1 MKLIVDKMPET
12 AKECLFAAMGTG
24 KPRCRHDSKLCPLLR
39 GEECPHMMEIPSP
52 KSVTLTQAC
61 EIMGLTKS
69 TLESKKLDGYNA
81 QMSVIDELAPEPKKR
96 TTKRSTAKKAD

>member
-24 KPRCRHDSKLCPLLR
+24 KPRCRHDAKLCPLLR
-39 GEECPHMMEIPSP
+39 GEECPHLMVIHSSKLVEFDGE
-52 KSVTLTQAC
+52 TQC
-61 EIMGLTKS
+61 EAVA
-69 TLESKKLDGYNA
+69 ES
-81 QMSVIDELAPEPKKR
+81 IPEPKKR